1 MKAASHP
8 EEAQGGT
15 RTRLAHAPKTTLHW
29 LDPGRVARRALS
41 VRIQFKVLLA
51 NAVIVVVGAL
61 VGTWLTVTTVQA
73 APEESYRTLAGG
85 FALAGVLLSISV
97 NYLVLRAA
105 FQPLQGLERVTEAV
119 RRGDLSERAEPALFD
134 DPQFS
139 RLAATFNATLDELDR
154 DRHELRALASQV
166 IRAQEQERQR
176 VARELHDDTAQ
187 VLFAQLLRLTTL
199 RASPNPEV
207 SQTSADLEQMTVEAL
222 ESVRRLA
229 LELRPPALD
238 DLGLEAALE
247 GLAQRYA
254 DQLDIP
260 VDYQARGPRLRLSEE
275 IELVLYRVAQES
287 LTNIVKHAGADKVWI
302 DLDRG
307 VHDLSLSIRDNGV
320 GFDPE
325 DTETPGRA
333 RAGLGLFGMR
343 ERAALAGG
351 TLRIWQ
357 RPGGGTEVFTF
368 IPLDRSSPS
377 ALVSA

>member
-1 MKAASHP
+1 MNTAALEEPDARPSP
-8 EEAQGGT
+8 E
-15 RTRLAHAPKTTLHW
+15 P
-29 LDPGRVARRALS
+29 PGSLERKRRMDLS
-41 VRIQFKVLLA
+41 LVGRRFLGLRIQYKVLLA
-51 NAVIVVVGAL
+51 NAVIVVLGA
-61 VGTWLTVTTVQA
+61 VAGTWITVTTVQA
-73 APEESYRTLAGG
+73 APDEPYQPLAAG
-85 FALAGVLLSISV
+85 FVVTGILLSIVV

-154 DRHELRALASQV
+154 DRHELRQLASQV

-176 VARELHDDTAQ
+176 IARELHDDTAQ
-187 VLFAQLLRLTTL
+187 VLFAQLLRVTTL
-199 RASPNPEV
+199 RSSTNPEV
-207 SQTSADLEQMTVEAL
+207 SQTAIELEQMTVEAL

-254 DQLDIP
+254 DQMGIP
-260 VDYQARGPRLRLSEE
+260 VDYQARGQRRRLSEE

-287 LTNIVKHAGADKVWI
+287 LTNIVKHASADRVWI

-307 VHDLSLSIRDNGV
+307 VDDLSLSVRDNGI
-320 GFDPE
+320 GFDPDAMNAAE
-325 DTETPGRA
+325 ATGK
-333 RAGLGLFGMR
+333 GLGIFGME

-357 RPGGGTEVFTF
+357 RPGGGTEVFAF
-368 IPLDRSSPS
+368 IPLNGTSLAS
-377 ALVSA
+377 LVTG

>member
-1 MKAASHP
+1 MTALPKAGGH
-8 EEAQGGT
+8 EAPS
-15 RTRLAHAPKTTLHW
+15 RSDSLAAAPLRLAPLTRRFLH
-29 LDPGRVARRALS
+29 LP
-41 VRIQFKVLLA
+41 IQYKVLLA
-51 NAVIVVVGAL
+51 NAIIVATGAI
-61 VGTWLTVTTVQA
+61 VGTWITATIVQA
-73 APEESYRTLAGG
+73 APDESHRNLAIG
-85 FALAGVLLSISV
+85 FVLAGVVLSLSV
-97 NYLVLRAA
+97 NFLVLRAA

-119 RRGDLSERAEPALFD
+119 RMGDLSERAEPALFD

-154 DRHELRALASQV
+154 DRHELRALTSQV

-199 RASPNPEV
+199 RSSPNPEV
-207 SQTSADLEQMTVEAL
+207 SETAADLEHMTVEAL

-254 DQLDIP
+254 DQLNIA
-260 VDYQARGPRLRLSEE
+260 VDYQARGPKTRLSEE
-275 IELVLYRVAQES
+275 LELILYRVAQES
-287 LTNIVKHAGADKVWI
+287 LTNIVKHANATRVWI

-307 VHDLSLSIRDNGV
+307 KHDLSISIRDDGI
-320 GFDPE
+320 GFDP
-325 DTETPGRA
+325 DAASPSSKSGT
-333 RAGLGLFGMR
+333 GLGIFGME

-368 IPLDRSSPS
+368 IPLDRSSP
-377 ALVSA
+377 VSLERT

>member
-1 MKAASHP
+1 MNTAAFEEPGVGPPPESPRSH
-8 EEAQGGT
+8 G
-15 RTRLAHAPKTTLHW
+15 RKRRLDLS
-29 LDPGRVARRALS
+29 LIGRRFLGL
-41 VRIQFKVLLA
+41 RIQYKVLLA
-51 NAVIVVVGAL
+51 NAVIVVLGA
-61 VGTWLTVTTVQA
+61 VAGTWITVTTVQA
-73 APEESYRTLAGG
+73 APDEPYQPLAAG
-85 FALAGVLLSISV
+85 FVIAGVLLSIIV

-119 RRGDLSERAEPALFD
+119 RRGNLSERAEPALFD

-154 DRHELRALASQV
+154 DRHELRQLASQV

-176 VARELHDDTAQ
+176 IARELHDDTAQ
-187 VLFAQLLRLTTL
+187 VLFAQLLRVTTL
-199 RASPNPEV
+199 RSSANPEV
-207 SQTSADLEQMTVEAL
+207 SQTAAELEQMTVEAL

-254 DQLDIP
+254 DQMGIP
-260 VDYQARGPRLRLSEE
+260 VDYQARGQRARLSEE

-287 LTNIVKHAGADKVWI
+287 LTNVVKHASADRVWI

-307 VHDLSLSIRDNGV
+307 ADDLSLSVRDNGI
-320 GFDPE
+320 GFNPDAMDAAE
-325 DTETPGRA
+325 ATGK
-333 RAGLGLFGMR
+333 GLGIFGME

-357 RPGGGTEVFTF
+357 RPGGGTEVFAF
-368 IPLDRSSPS
+368 IPLNGSS
-377 ALVSA
+377 LVTA